1 MEALGGFSWI
11 TDVRPEAGGSVSA
24 VLAPS
29 HSPAELN
36 QALFLQGLVLNS
48 LEVRHR
54 SLETHFL
61 ELTK

>member
-1 MEALGGFSWI
+1 MLGTGYQ
-11 TDVRPEAGGSVSA
+11 
-24 VLAPS
+24 
-29 HSPAELN
+29 PAELN

-54 SLETHFL
+54 SLETQFL